1 MNCVR
6 GRAVRRKRT
15 GGGSNTASA
24 FGRSVR
30 RDYSAVDRGALSR
43 GGTNGVVKSGN
54 AELRRITSYDPR

>member
-43 GGTNGVVKSGN
+43 GGTNGV
-54 AELRRITSYDPR
+54 A